1 MVVEDRNDPNV
12 PVPAEDCDGSKFQ
25 GDVEGL
31 PSPDVPREVKDW
43 ARGCIAAEGRVDSND
58 QGDEELPNPDAAR
71 EVEDLAIGCIA
82 AED

>member
-43 ARGCIAAEGRVDSND
+43 ARGCIA
-58 QGDEELPNPDAAR
+58 
-71 EVEDLAIGCIA
+71 
-82 AED
+82 